1 MSTLTPN
8 YGLIVPEATDNVSQ
22 VRADYATNLGI
33 IDNISGGGG
42 GGGNVF
48 GAFVNTNRIITSGTY
63 SSSLNYT
70 ATEDCCFQFNVGGTS
85 SSSGK
90 VYIDGNLIQS
100 VYVTS
105 NNDYRDF
112 VFLRKGQ
119 IITLDSP
126 QSGTFDY
133 TVYGLIQGTEGTFT
147 PVIYSDNERMIGIW
161 RDNKPLYQKTVHL
174 SSVTSGTAY
183 SHGIANVESI
193 SVVNILA
200 KRNTG
205 WFSSGHIFEDSPSNV
220 AESFSVIPNATYLYT
235 YLYGCTISDAYIT
248 IQYTKTTDVAGS
260 GNWNTDGVPT
270 VHYST
275 SEQVIGTWIDGKPL
289 YEKTYV
295 QHSTDASGNYINFDV
310 SDLQIDTC
318 VSIKGTCDRIV
329 PNIGTLIYEFNSYE
343 NSTYNTYLAYSKFN
357 GAVQYCV
364 RFNYG
369 GGESTSFQC
378 ITIQYTKTTD

>member
-1 MSTLTPN
+1 MNGRNSVR
-8 YGLIVPEATDNVSQ
+8 VP
-22 VRADYATNLGI
+22 
-33 IDNISGGGG
+33 ISR
-42 GGGNVF
+42 
-48 GAFVNTNRIITSGTY
+48 T
-63 SSSLNYT
+63 
-70 ATEDCCFQFNVGGTS
+70 C
-85 SSSGK
+85 
-90 VYIDGNLIQS
+90 
-100 VYVTS
+100 YVC
-105 NNDYRDF
+105 
-112 VFLRKGQ
+112 G
-119 IITLDSP
+119 
-126 QSGTFDY
+126 
-133 TVYGLIQGTEGTFT
+133 
-147 PVIYSDNERMIGIW
+147 
-161 RDNKPLYQKTVHL
+161 
-174 SSVTSGTAY
+174 
-183 SHGIANVESI
+183 
-193 SVVNILA
+193 
-200 KRNTG
+200 
-205 WFSSGHIFEDSPSNV
+205 
-220 AESFSVIPNATYLYT
+220 FSVIPNATYLYA

-310 SDLQIDTC
+310 TDLQIDTC

-329 PNIGTLIYEFNSYE
+329 PNVGTLIYEFNSYE

-357 GAVQYCV
+357 GGVQYCV